1 MQDDKITPNN
11 SNNREVFV
19 SWSGEWSKRI
29 AALLIEWIPKVLSVK
44 FFFSPQDMSL
54 GKVWVRDLSQH
65 LATSKFG
72 ILVITPEN
80 VNSPWVIFE
89 AGVLMKDFDSGRV
102 IPYLVS
108 FDGKDLETGPLAMLQ
123 ATKADENGTM
133 QLINAIRIS
142 QDNSEKEKDDVIKW
156 RFNQCWK
163 EFSEEIDKINSKFR
177 KKEDLTTSQGSI
189 CIFQDQLETNPHL
202 YNYINQEKY
211 KNIYMIEY
219 SSSTTR
225 ELIQNA
231 IKINSKVNIYIL
243 LQHPKTGKEYDGQ
256 EKRIIDHLEG
266 FYYIQKD
273 MRNCN
278 NIKILFYKQRAS
290 VRGRNFDDKL
300 INLGWYKYVYFD
312 SKCNKDK
319 VEGHNGITILIGKD
333 NNNFNVAKNYFN
345 ETFKEMWLNADTV
358 KDVCS
363 LYKDKI
369 SDYEDES
376 FKIWCDHVSI
386 EKKDRIVELS
396 TDPSTKG
403 DIIKIN

>member
-1 MQDDKITPNN
+1 MQDGKITSNN

-19 SWSGEWSKRI
+19 SWSGDWSKEI
-29 AALLIEWIPKVLSVK
+29 ADFLIKWIPNILDVN
-44 FFFSPQDMSL
+44 FFFSPQDMAL
-54 GKVWVRDLSQH
+54 GKVWAKDLSQR
-65 LATSKFG
+65 LGTSKFG

-89 AGVLMKDFDSGRV
+89 AGALMKNFDSGRA

-123 ATKADENGTM
+123 ATKADKEGTM
-133 QLINAIRIS
+133 QLINAIRIYL
-142 QDNSEKEKDDVIKW
+142 DNAGKDDSIKW
-156 RFNQCWK
+156 RFDRGWE
-163 EFSEEIDKINSKFR
+163 EFSKKIDEINSKFR
-177 KKEDLTTSQGSI
+177 KKEEPTTSQGSI
-189 CIFQDQLETNPHL
+189 CVFQNQLETNQHL
-202 YNYINQEKY
+202 YNYINQENY

-219 SSSTTR
+219 SSITTS

-231 IKINSKVNIYIL
+231 IKINPEVNIYIL
-243 LQHPKTGKEYDGQ
+243 LQHPKTGKEYDCQ
-256 EKRIIDHLEG
+256 EERIIGHLGG
-266 FYYIQKD
+266 FFYSQKD

-312 SKCNKDK
+312 SKCDK
-319 VEGHNGITILIGKD
+319 VDGHNGITILIEKD
-333 NNNFNVAKNYFN
+333 NNNFKVAKNYFN

-358 KDVCS
+358 KDFCS
-363 LYKDKI
+363 LFENKKYYK
-369 SDYEDES
+369 DES